1 MRGDETKFDNG
12 KIMWDL
18 LPYDAIEKIADIL
31 TYGHDK
37 YTKDGWK
44 SVPDAQDRYFAA
56 LMRHITAHRKGEKY
70 DEESGRLHIAHAATN
85 ALFLL
90 WLELQN
96 SRTLKNDTPISN
108 EESRKLRIC
117 KCGIREFVK
126 EFGGLVRTN
135 KAGDFICS
143 MCAMKE
149 K

>member
-90 WLELQN
+90 WFELQEPQPKSIYN
-96 SRTLKNDTPISN
+96 GMVCFH
-108 EESRKLRIC
+108 C
-117 KCGIREFVK
+117 KMPLGEKPGDIYPVK
-126 EFGGLVRTN
+126 
-135 KAGDFICS
+135 DFMIYCS
-143 MCAMKE
+143 KE
-149 K
+149 CMDKEN